1 MFYHSLPSPLKHHT
15 IPYMTK
21 RDLFADAVPAADYYK
36 SSGKKSRASV
46 VTKSHLG
53 YTIHVADCDK
63 RDVDEQVIQREILD
77 YLRDRG
83 AWSHK
88 AKAVNL
94 VGSGVLA
101 PTQQGV
107 PDILACYDGV
117 FVALEVKAAKTGKRV
132 SGEQVAQIR
141 MITEAGGVAAVVW
154 TVRQVEQILDAID
167 ESSI

>member
-1 MFYHSLPSPLKHHT
+1 
-15 IPYMTK
+15 
-21 RDLFADAVPAADYYK
+21 
-36 SSGKKSRASV
+36 
-46 VTKSHLG
+46 
-53 YTIHVADCDK
+53 
-63 RDVDEQVIQREILD
+63 
-77 YLRDRG
+77 
-83 AWSHK
+83 
-88 AKAVNL
+88 VNL

-167 ESSI
+167 ESTI